1 MTTPKIIPISPATE
15 IVAETAM
22 IKGSFQLAA
31 FGTGGSGRRVE
42 FGVDVTFI
50 TVVMTEG
57 LSVVTDGISVV
68 TTDGVL
74 VVTDGL

>member
-1 MTTPKIIPISPATE
+1 MHLTTPKMIPISPATE

-22 IKGSFQLAA
+22 IKGSFQLA

-42 FGVDVTFI
+42 FGVDVTFM

-68 TTDGVL
+68 TTDGV
-74 VVTDGL
+74 